1 MSPRRFPAGKCAIGL
16 VIGGLLWSQGSE
28 AQVPP
33 ALNSPAELPLN
44 DQRILGVIPDYQT
57 VRDPGRNVAP
67 MTAKQKWHLAWKET
81 VDPFNIAT
89 SAFSAGLSQADGETP
104 KYGRGGVAY
113 TERFGAAIADLGT
126 QEIFS
131 DGVLASLLHQDPRYF
146 RRGPSSKFAA
156 RVAYSLSR
164 IFVTRQDSGGDAFNA
179 SGIFGMMLGIA
190 ASNAYYPS
198 ASRTGSVMM
207 SRVGTSLLGGVVGN
221 LMSEFWPDVQNR
233 FFRKKNKSTARP

>member
-1 MSPRRFPAGKCAIGL
+1 MPLAPD
-16 VIGGLLWSQGSE
+16 
-28 AQVPP
+28 
-33 ALNSPAELPLN
+33 SPAEQPLN

-57 VRDPGRNVAP
+57 VRDPSQIMAP
-67 MTAKQKWHLAWKET
+67 MTVKQKWYLAWKET

-89 SAFSAGLSQADGETP
+89 SAFSAALSQADEETP

-126 QEIFS
+126 QEVLS

-146 RRGPSSKFAA
+146 RRGPSSKFST

-164 IFVTRQDSGGDAFNA
+164 IFITPQDSGGDAFNA
-179 SGIFGMMLGIA
+179 SGLFGMMLGIA
-190 ASNAYYPS
+190 ASNAYYP
-198 ASRTGSVMM
+198 AESRTGSVMI
-207 SRVGTSLLGGVVGN
+207 SRIGTSLLGGVVGN

-233 FFRKKNKSTARP
+233 FFRKRSKND